1 MAITYND
8 RKTIEKCLKEGI
20 PITKIASLIGCSR
33 ATIYNE
39 MQRGKVVIV
48 RDGVNDSIYSADIA
62 QERYELVRKKSLLDS
77 SKVYQANVESISEM
91 LRYGKSV
98 KEIADSLNIAS
109 KTIYNYINNGSIP
122 GYNKQDHMQR
132 EIKMFNQ
139 GSIVI
144 PKWIR
149 EKLKI
154 SDGQHFQIE
163 LDENEIKLIPIQKE
177 DI

>member
-1 MAITYND
+1 M
-8 RKTIEKCLKEGI
+8 EKCLKEGI
-20 PITKIASLIGCSR
+20 PIAKIASLIGCSR
-33 ATIYNE
+33 GTIYNE
-39 MQRGKVVIV
+39 MQRGKVVIE
-48 RDGVNDSIYSADIA
+48 RDGVKDSIYSADTA
-62 QERYELVRKKSLLDS
+62 QERYELVKRKSQLEFS
-77 SKVYQANVESISEM
+77 EIYQANVESISAM
-91 LRYGKSV
+91 LREGKSV

-122 GYNKQDHMQR
+122 GYNKQDHVQR

-154 SDGQHFQIE
+154 SDGQHFHVE
-163 LDENEIKLIPIQKE
+163 LEDNKIKLIPIQKE
-177 DI
+177 DIYRIRR